1 MSILKGRWGHK
12 DRSEESFN
20 VKKVRSHLKRGGC
33 FTENGA
39 KVGRGR
45 GQTRDFS
52 ASLRRVARG
61 GQLG

>member
-1 MSILKGRWGHK
+1 MSGL
-12 DRSEESFN
+12 SETTSETN
-20 VKKVRSHLKRGGC
+20 VGSHLKKEGRC

-39 KVGRGR
+39 KASWGR

-61 GQLG
+61 GRLS

>member
-1 MSILKGRWGHK
+1 M
-12 DRSEESFN
+12 
-20 VKKVRSHLKRGGC
+20 KRGKSFEKGGGRC

-39 KVGRGR
+39 KVGWGR

-61 GQLG
+61 GRLG